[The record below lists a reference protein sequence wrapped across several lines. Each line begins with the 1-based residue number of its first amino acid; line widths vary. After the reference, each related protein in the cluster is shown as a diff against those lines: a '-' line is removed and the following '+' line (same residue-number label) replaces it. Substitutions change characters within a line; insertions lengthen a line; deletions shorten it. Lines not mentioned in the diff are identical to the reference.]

1 MENSEAFSWE
11 HYEKANRAKT
21 EMNCTFFVQM
31 KAASSPARRRR
42 VGNEEKMQARRRQM
56 ELVRKPWVNSILG
69 KNWRHYSPSTGS
81 VFIVGVC

>member
-31 KAASSPARRRR
+31 KAASTTTK
-42 VGNEEKMQARRRQM
+42 G
-56 ELVRKPWVNSILG
+56 G
-69 KNWRHYSPSTGS
+69 
-81 VFIVGVC
+81 